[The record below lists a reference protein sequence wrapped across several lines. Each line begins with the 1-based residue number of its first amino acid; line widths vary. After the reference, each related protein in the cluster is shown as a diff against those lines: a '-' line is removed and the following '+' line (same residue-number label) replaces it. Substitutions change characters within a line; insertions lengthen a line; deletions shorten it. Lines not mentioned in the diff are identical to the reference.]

1 MIDIRASNPWKDHG
15 EFLESPTPS
24 EDETP
29 SGDKILQSLSDI
41 LAKWPRETTAIAS
54 DKERHLRFILA
65 IAGYPEID
73 VATTPLDWPLN
84 PVSINALEVSITL
97 DQVQGI
103 HEGTSLRS
111 SILNRDLNYRI
122 SGDEELEK
130 AHEDCLS
137 ALFARLRQL
146 DGMNLEDSSFRKSE
160 LTLLST
166 LHSNDNG
173 RRNNWWPKLDT
184 FSKYEKIVNR
194 DCKKP
199 NMKDMQDMPLMIKE
213 YGVDYPK
220 VVQLKKQDADWK
232 VWRGF
237 NNFTL
242 PNDMEEMTFQFH
254 YVQTWLDKLM
264 PKQDFSGTVQRFI
277 RGYSLLLELLTS
289 EVLQRVAKKIG
300 IGSVLIDGGGRVSFL
315 CPSKMKEDM
324 EDELEEAKGQ
334 FLSLGFSQ
342 ARNNI
347 RIKTTMDNW
356 AESCVNAKQI
366 VEERDAKKQH
376 EPQQADYDL
385 WFEDLK
391 GFLPPISLGRIDED
405 SENAVNNAE
414 IARKLNDLPFPMVI
428 DAKQKECV
436 LCSGEELDEDTI
448 NRIDSWMGLNDKN
461 KAENITCTSHRLLYF
476 IGHDQRLKDSSLR
489 KRGEDEEDDGG
500 QRTVTGISMLDGNS
514 LGVIFSERY
523 PSSEKSINLDRK
535 RRRSFRFNYH
545 WWSSISTS
553 IEKHGNGDRI
563 AAWVTAGD
571 DVVLAQYQP
580 TNHENVEDHLEKM
593 IRDLAKKIERPLD
606 KEIFLSFGAGL
617 AKKKSGERILKQ
629 LDRSRILEKSAKDIW
644 KKKAKEEW
652 SEMLTLPTRN
662 QQEEPIQKPIR
673 DGIQNIESAWIN
685 GTKSVLLTD
694 DHEFESGNES
704 LKTPKKFDLLN
715 GELDADTVGKI
726 EIYGSKLEGY
736 DGLWNY
742 IKRGYFVSKSDGVHI
757 RLEVLPPK
765 VI

>member
-1 MIDIRASNPWKDHG
+1 MIDIRASDPWKDHG
-15 EFLESPTPS
+15 EFLQPPTL
-24 EDETP
+24 

-122 SGDEELEK
+122 SGDEERKMVHKE
-130 AHEDCLS
+130 CLS
-137 ALFARLRQL
+137 ALFVRLRQL
-146 DGMNLEDSSFRKSE
+146 DGENLEDSSFRKSE

-173 RRNNWWPKLDT
+173 RRDNWWPKLDT

-194 DCKKP
+194 DSKKP

-254 YVQTWLDKLM
+254 YVQTWLDKLI
-264 PKQDFSGTVQRFI
+264 PKQEFSGTVQRFI

-324 EDELEEAKGQ
+324 EDELEDAKRQ
-334 FLSLGFSQ
+334 FLSLRFSK

-347 RIKTTMDNW
+347 RIKTTIDNW

-366 VEERDAKKQH
+366 VEERDAKKEQG
-376 EPQQADYDL
+376 PQQADYDL

-405 SENAVNNAE
+405 SENTVKKAE

-448 NRIDSWMGLNDKN
+448 NRIDSWMGLNDNN
-461 KAENITCTSHRLLYF
+461 KAKNITCTSHRLLYF

-489 KRGEDEEDDGG
+489 KRSEDEEDDGG

-535 RRRSFRFNYH
+535 RRRSFHFNYR
-545 WWSSISTS
+545 WWNSISTS
-553 IEKHGNGDRI
+553 IGKHGSGDRI
-563 AAWVTAGD
+563 AAWITAGD

-580 TNHENVEDHLEKM
+580 TKDENVEDHLEKM
-593 IRDLAKKIERPLD
+593 IRELAEKIEKKPLD
-606 KEIFLSFGAGL
+606 KDIFLSFGAGL

-629 LDRSRILEKSAKDIW
+629 LDRSRILEKAAKDIW
-644 KKKAKEEW
+644 KKKANEEW

-662 QQEEPIQKPIR
+662 EQEEPIQKPIR

-694 DHEFESGNES
+694 DHEFEGGNES
-704 LKTPKKFDLLN
+704 LKTPKKFDLPD
-715 GELDADTVGKI
+715 GKLDADTVGII
-726 EIYGSKLEGY
+726 ESYGSTLEGY